1 MTYDEFQV
9 YFHAFNNAYSSLCN
23 GLVPDLNGLN
33 RPSVLKTI
41 ELEADRIAVVL
52 TDKYKTVEKPNVPD
66 LTSAMENVIKGL
78 GKTKR

>member
-9 YFHAFNNAYSSLCN
+9 YFHAFNNAYSVLVRTG
-23 GLVPDLNGLN
+23 GLAFDQVE
-33 RPSVLKTI
+33 K
-41 ELEADRIAVVL
+41 EADRVANKL
-52 TDKYKTVEKPNVPD
+52 TDKYKSVEKPNVPD